1 MGRHAR
7 GAPTFASEGE
17 DRAIRLGVVLVLF
30 AFASFSTLALCWMR
44 PALQRRAR
52 SREDNCSVARVDAGD
67 GGAAGPAGEPC
78 FFSCGPACRGDSR
91 YPCVRVFAR
100 LAHSPG
106 RVALLH
112 QDLLQLSLNPR
123 VRAGG
128 QGGWV
133 GVMSGWREIVT
144 GGIKK
149 SGRRFREFSALPFA
163 TVPLPTPREIT
174 HTARCLLSLPPPPR
188 RRRDPSL
195 RGAPQCSYVPASC
208 HRDPS
213 ENARNVSGWAVRWL
227 RSLELSASFPC
238 YFDGQLR
245 PDDVILDRDD
255 TRAVVFHCVFWP
267 FLTLLVGL
275 LLIGLATCAKSLAVR
290 AEAMRKLKKLR

>member
-44 PALQRRAR
+44 PALQLRAR
-52 SREDNCSVARVDAGD
+52 TREDNCSVTRVDAGD
-67 GGAAGPAGEPC
+67 GGASGPAGEPC
-78 FFSCGPACRGDSR
+78 AFSCGPACRGDSR

-100 LAHSPG
+100 LAHSSG

-123 VRAGG
+123 
-128 QGGWV
+128 
-133 GVMSGWREIVT
+133 
-144 GGIKK
+144 
-149 SGRRFREFSALPFA
+149 
-163 TVPLPTPREIT
+163 
-174 HTARCLLSLPPPPR
+174 
-188 RRRDPSL
+188 
-195 RGAPQCSYVPASC
+195 CSYVPPSC

-213 ENARNVSGWAVRWL
+213 ENARNVSGWAARWR

-255 TRAVVFHCVFWP
+255 SRAVVFHCVFWP

-275 LLIGLATCAKSLAVR
+275 LLIGLATCAKSLSVR

>member
-128 QGGWV
+128 QVLLRAGLVPPGPLRERAQRERLGSAV
-133 GVMSGWREIVT
+133 AAQSG
-144 GGIKK
+144 
-149 SGRRFREFSALPFA
+149 ALR
-163 TVPLPTPREIT
+163 L
-174 HTARCLLSLPPPPR
+174 
-188 RRRDPSL
+188 
-195 RGAPQCSYVPASC
+195 
-208 HRDPS
+208 
-213 ENARNVSGWAVRWL
+213 
-227 RSLELSASFPC
+227 FPC

>member
-1 MGRHAR
+1 RHAR

-78 FFSCGPACRGDSR
+78 FFSCGPACRSDSR

-123 VRAGG
+123 SCLYLKMNKHADT
-128 QGGWV
+128 
-133 GVMSGWREIVT
+133 ET
-144 GGIKK
+144 K
-149 SGRRFREFSALPFA
+149 
-163 TVPLPTPREIT
+163 T
-174 HTARCLLSLPPPPR
+174 HT
-188 RRRDPSL
+188 
-195 RGAPQCSYVPASC
+195 
-208 HRDPS
+208 
-213 ENARNVSGWAVRWL
+213 VRWL

-290 AEAMRKLKKLR
+290 AEAMRKLKKL

>member
-44 PALQRRAR
+44 PALQLRAR
-52 SREDNCSVARVDAGD
+52 TREDNCSVTRVDAGD
-67 GGAAGPAGEPC
+67 GGASGPAGEPC
-78 FFSCGPACRGDSR
+78 AFSCGPACRGDSR

-100 LAHSPG
+100 LAHSSG

-128 QGGWV
+128 Q
-133 GVMSGWREIVT
+133 
-144 GGIKK
+144 
-149 SGRRFREFSALPFA
+149 
-163 TVPLPTPREIT
+163 EIT
-174 HTARCLLSLPPPPR
+174 HTARCLLSLPPPPP
-188 RRRDPSL
+188 RRDPSL
-195 RGAPQCSYVPASC
+195 GGAPQCSYVPPSC

-213 ENARNVSGWAVRWL
+213 ENARNVSGWAARWR

-255 TRAVVFHCVFWP
+255 SRAVVFHCVFWP

-275 LLIGLATCAKSLAVR
+275 LLIGLATCAKSLSVR